1 MKFKAL
7 FLGVSLIVSSLVNA
21 SCFKTYQDN
30 LAETKTWIK
39 NSNYDEV
46 MYQSGVL
53 ATSTNLVV
61 ISTLAGGPGGPLIS
75 TAAAGGL
82 IASLYLASTYINLRQ
97 EDGVKEALAKEA
109 LLSNSIALLKE
120 AKIGNGPILQDAIL
134 GINRS
139 ISTAISL
146 KNLADKINDQSERLV
161 YCQNHDQVM
170 SPAGILQTAI
180 DELKK

>member
-7 FLGVSLIVSSLVNA
+7 LLGTLILGSSLANA
-21 SCFKTYQDN
+21 SCFKTYQEN

-39 NSNYDEV
+39 NSNYDRA
-46 MYQSGVL
+46 MYEAGVL

-61 ISTLAGGPGGPLIS
+61 ISALAGGPGGPLIS

-82 IASLYLASTYINLRQ
+82 VASLYLASTYIDLRQ
-97 EDGVKEALAKEA
+97 EDGVEEALAKEA

-120 AKIGNGPILQDAIL
+120 AKIGNGPILQDAII

-139 ISTAISL
+139 ISTSISL
-146 KNLADKINDQSERLV
+146 KNLADKINEQSERRV
-161 YCQNHDQVM
+161 YCQNPEQVM
-170 SPAGILQTAI
+170 SPAGILQAAI